1 MRARSDLKLRKIGR
15 KYILVEVRNQKVN
28 ITDVFTMNATAAFL
42 WQRMC
47 ERDFTVNELAETICQ
62 RFEVAFETAVA
73 DISRQLEEWK
83 EYGLLV

>member
-1 MRARSDLKLRKIGR
+1 MKLRKIGR

-47 ERDFTVNELAETICQ
+47 ERDFTVNELAEAICE

-73 DISRQLEEWK
+73 DIHRQLEEWK
-83 EYGLLV
+83 DYGLLV